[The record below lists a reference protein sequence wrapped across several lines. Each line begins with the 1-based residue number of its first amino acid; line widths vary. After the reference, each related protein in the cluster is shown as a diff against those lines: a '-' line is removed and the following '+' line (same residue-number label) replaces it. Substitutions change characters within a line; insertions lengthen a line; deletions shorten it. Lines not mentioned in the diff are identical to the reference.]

1 MKRFLIHTLILS
13 VAFFASCSG
22 AKDPLDIDTPE
33 QQGPEETATGK
44 VLVAYFS
51 FTGTTKSIAT
61 TLAGATDG
69 TLYEILPEEAYAS
82 DNSNYYDEST
92 RAYKE
97 QYGPSTARPAIKKTL
112 ENADSYDIIYLGC
125 PIWYGKA
132 PRLMLTFL
140 DTYKF
145 NGKTVV
151 PFVTSGSSGI
161 SNAQSEY
168 ESTYKD
174 IKWKKG
180 ERLNGKSADDLKK
193 WVSSR

>member
-1 MKRFLIHTLILS
+1 M
-13 VAFFASCSG
+13 VFFASCSG
-22 AKDPLDIDTPE
+22 VKDQFDIDTPE
-33 QQGPEETATGK
+33 QQGSEQTTSGK

-51 FTGTTKSIAT
+51 FTGTTKSFAT
-61 TLAGATDG
+61 TLADVTDG
-69 TLYEILPEEAYAS
+69 TLYEIIPEEAYAS

-97 QYGPSTARPAIKKTL
+97 QYGPATARPAIKKTL

-145 NGKTVV
+145 SGKTIV

-161 SNAQSEY
+161 SSAQSEY
-168 ESTYKD
+168 ESTYKE

-180 ERLNGKSADDLKK
+180 DRLNSKSADDLKT

>member
-1 MKRFLIHTLILS
+1 MKHLLLNTLILS
-13 VAFFASCSG
+13 IAFFASCSG
-22 AKDPLDIDTPE
+22 AKDPLDIDSPE
-33 QQGPEETATGK
+33 RQGTEETAKGK

-61 TLAGATDG
+61 TLAGVTDG
-69 TLYEILPEEAYAS
+69 TLYEIVPEEAYAS

-97 QYGPSTARPAIKKTL
+97 QYGPATARPAIKKTL

-145 NGKTVV
+145 SGKTLV

-161 SNAQSEY
+161 GTAQSEY

-180 ERLNGKSADDLKK
+180 DRLNGKSAEDLKK
-193 WVSSR
+193 WIL

>member
-1 MKRFLIHTLILS
+1 MKHLLRNTLILS
-13 VAFFASCSG
+13 MAFFASCSG
-22 AKDPLDIDTPE
+22 AKDPLDIDSPE
-33 QQGPEETATGK
+33 QQGTEETAKGK

-61 TLAGATDG
+61 TLAGVTDG
-69 TLYEILPEEAYAS
+69 TLYEIVPEEAYAS

-97 QYGPSTARPAIKKTL
+97 QYGPATSRPAIKKTL

-145 NGKTVV
+145 SGKTVV

-161 SNAQSEY
+161 STAQSEY
-168 ESTYKD
+168 ESTYKE

-180 ERLNGKSADDLKK
+180 DRLNGKSADDLKK